1 MNPYLSDFME
11 VIRSERRFESL
22 RFVLDKLESGK
33 VGILE
38 LYEEILTPALNEMV
52 PTGVENVDI
61 WKEHVRTSII
71 KTILENVY
79 PYVIKE
85 REAAGKSQGKTVAV
99 LCPPEEYHDVGA
111 RMAADIFAL
120 SGYNAIFVGGNTPL
134 RVVEGGLAS
143 GEIDYVAISVSNP
156 YHLISTRNMIESIR
170 AAHPGVKVVVGGNA
184 IVKVGER
191 SLQLGADY
199 ITHSLEEIGRL
210 EEVKV

>member
-210 EEVKV
+210 EEVKA